1 MKLSSVHFITVSAK
15 TNQIEFWYHN
25 RCTETLL
32 AICALLCCFGK
43 PLERIL
49 RDDEKPPS
57 RTADAH
63 FCIFRTTRLCGDS
76 PSRTRCCCGWA
87 DQPEND
93 TFMAMLLN
101 CNNLFGDINH
111 DIGNGM
117 ALIFLKIIAHP
128 RFWYMKRS
136 RLGQGLH
143 SLYVWSEPL
152 LQVLQNIFLN
162 TFLTF
167 ISLHGFVTGI
177 FCV

>member
-1 MKLSSVHFITVSAK
+1 MKLSSVHFIAAFSFLQKLTKLNFDITTVALK
-15 TNQIEFWYHN
+15 LFWPFV
-25 RCTETLL
+25 
-32 AICALLCCFGK
+32 LCFVAGK
-43 PLERIL
+43 PLERVL

-57 RTADAH
+57 RKLPTPI

-93 TFMAMLLN
+93 TFMTMLLN

-152 LQVLQNIFLN
+152 LQILQNIF
-162 TFLTF
+162 
-167 ISLHGFVTGI
+167 
-177 FCV
+177 